1 MLTNHT
7 IMQLMDPLGSIP
19 NHLIKNNKNTSIITT
34 NRLSQ
39 LMVKEKSSF
48 SNRRINIILKS
59 RRNGANSL
67 AFQISLIML
76 IMTFLPL
83 RVALPLLLIARRS
96 RSILRNLKSKKG
108 EKAINIRLRK

>member
-19 NHLIKNNKNTSIITT
+19 NQLIKNNKNTSIITT

-59 RRNGANSL
+59 RQNGANSL

-96 RSILRNLKSKKG
+96 RSLRNLKSKKG

>member
-19 NHLIKNNKNTSIITT
+19 NHLIKKYKNTSIITT

-59 RRNGANSL
+59 RQNGANSL
-67 AFQISLIML
+67 AFQILLIML
-76 IMTFLPL
+76 IMSSLL
-83 RVALPLLLIARRS
+83 LWAALPHLLIARRS
-96 RSILRNLKSKKG
+96 RSLRNLKSKKG